1 MPSLRPLSSVEFA
14 ERHEGKEYGSQL
26 GNLPSIEALQIE
38 GQEYHLLQE
47 QPGVN
52 LGHQRTFGVC

>member
-1 MPSLRPLSSVEFA
+1 MEFA
-14 ERHEGKEYGSQL
+14 ELHEGKEYGSQL

-38 GQEYHLLQE
+38 GQEHHLLQE

-52 LGHQRTFGVC
+52 LGHQRTFSVC